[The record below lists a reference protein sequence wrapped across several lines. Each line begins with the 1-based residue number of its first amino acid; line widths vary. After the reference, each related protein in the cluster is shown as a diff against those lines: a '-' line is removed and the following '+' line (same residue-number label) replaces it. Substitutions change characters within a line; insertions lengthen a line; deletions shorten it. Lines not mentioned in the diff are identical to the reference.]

1 MSQMKI
7 KNALISVYNK
17 DGLSAIISKLDAF
30 GVNIY
35 STGGSANFISNM
47 GVKVTEVEQITNYPS
62 ILGGRVKTLHPVI
75 FGGILARRA
84 EASDME
90 TVSEYNIPLF
100 DLVVVDLYPFEET
113 VAATADEQ
121 QIIEKID
128 IGGVA
133 LIRAAAKNF
142 TYTGVVSS
150 KDDYDWFLEQ
160 LIAGEGSMSV
170 EQRKTMAAKAFAVC
184 AHYDVCIANYFNPKP
199 EVYLQNST
207 KLGQTLRYGEN
218 PHQYA
223 SFYGNL
229 SAHFEQLH
237 GKEISF
243 NNLADVDAALALA
256 YEMKT
261 EHHFFAIIK
270 HSNVCGAAAGINCLD
285 AWQKALAGD
294 PESAFG
300 GILICN
306 TEIDEH
312 TATEID
318 ALFFEVL
325 LAPSFTPEALRILKQ
340 KKNRIL
346 LKINKYPRQDLLVS
360 TAIDGFLVQETDGIN
375 AGKLENKGGRN
386 ANEEELSD
394 LLFANVLCKHLKSN
408 AICIVKNK
416 QLLGK
421 GAGQTSRI
429 DALKQAIA
437 KAQGFGFSLTGAVLA
452 SDAFFPFD
460 DCIQMTHEAGIMAII
475 QPGGSIRDSDT
486 ISYAVEKNMV
496 LVFTGSR
503 HFKH

>member
-1 MSQMKI
+1 MKI

-35 STGGSANFISNM
+35 STGGSANFIANI
-47 GVKVTEVEQITNYPS
+47 GVKVTDVEQITNYPS
-62 ILGGRVKTLHPVI
+62 ILGGRVKTLHPVV

-113 VAATADEQ
+113 VAATDDEQ

-160 LIAGEGSMSV
+160 LISGEGSMSI

-199 EVYLQNST
+199 ELYLQNST
-207 KLGQTLRYGEN
+207 KLGQMLRYGEN
-218 PHQYA
+218 PHQCA

-229 SAHFEQLH
+229 NAHFEQLH

-270 HSNVCGAAAGINCLD
+270 HSNVCGAAAGINSLD
-285 AWQKALAGD
+285 AWQKALEGD

-306 TEIDEH
+306 TEIDEQ

-325 LAPSFTPEALRILKQ
+325 LAPSFTSEGLRILKQ

-375 AGKLENKGGRN
+375 TGKLENKGGRN
-386 ANEEELSD
+386 ANKEELSD

-429 DALKQAIA
+429 DALKQAIT
-437 KAQGFGFSLTGAVLA
+437 KAQGFGFSMSRAVLA

-460 DCIQMTHEAGIMAII
+460 DCIKMTHEAGIMAII

-486 ISYAVEKNMV
+486 IAYAVENEMA

>member
-113 VAATADEQ
+113 VAATEDEQ

-150 KDDYDWFLEQ
+150 KDDYDWFFEQ

-318 ALFFEVL
+318 DLFFEVL

-346 LKINKYPRQDLLVS
+346 LKINKYPKQDLLLS
-360 TAIDGFLVQETDGIN
+360 TAVDGFLVQETDGIN

-386 ANEEELSD
+386 ANEGELSD

-429 DALKQAIA
+429 DALNQAIA